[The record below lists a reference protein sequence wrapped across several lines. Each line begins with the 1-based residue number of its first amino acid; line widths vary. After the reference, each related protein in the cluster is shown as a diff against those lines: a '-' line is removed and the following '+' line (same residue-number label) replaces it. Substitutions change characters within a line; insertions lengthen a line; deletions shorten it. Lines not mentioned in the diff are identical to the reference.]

1 MKILAVVTIVVALAV
16 LLAGC
21 VTMSLKVPVSRDRL
35 AAALNLSE
43 VGINVLFRFA
53 ERNGADVSAAREQSA
68 DAFAFLRSLL
78 VLEFRSIGKKD
89 LDQATV
95 ALRDVASA
103 AVRLCRAVEV
113 DEEVILLHERYI
125 DRAFDMLGVLL
136 DVLPEE
142 KPNQSGM

>member
-1 MKILAVVTIVVALAV
+1 M
-16 LLAGC
+16 
-21 VTMSLKVPVSRDRL
+21 
-35 AAALNLSE
+35 
-43 VGINVLFRFA
+43 
-53 ERNGADVSAAREQSA
+53 
-68 DAFAFLRSLL
+68 
-78 VLEFRSIGKKD
+78 
-89 LDQATV
+89 DQATV

>member
-1 MKILAVVTIVVALAV
+1 MKIFAIVTIFVALAV

-21 VTMSLKVPVSRDRL
+21 ITMTKVPVSRDRL

-78 VLEFRSIGKKD
+78 VLELKNIDRQDMRHAID
-89 LDQATV
+89 D
-95 ALRDVASA
+95 LRDVASS

>member
-21 VTMSLKVPVSRDRL
+21 ITMTVKVPVSRDRL

-68 DAFAFLRSLL
+68 AAFAFLRSLL
-78 VLEFRSIGKKD
+78 VLELKNIDRQDMRHAIDD
-89 LDQATV
+89 LRAV
-95 ALRDVASA
+95 AASA
-103 AVRLCRAVEV
+103 VDLCRSFGI
-113 DEEVILLHERYI
+113 DEKTVSLHERYI
-125 DRAFDMLGVLL
+125 ERTLDALEIML
-136 DVLPEE
+136 DATT
-142 KPNQSGM
+142 KKR